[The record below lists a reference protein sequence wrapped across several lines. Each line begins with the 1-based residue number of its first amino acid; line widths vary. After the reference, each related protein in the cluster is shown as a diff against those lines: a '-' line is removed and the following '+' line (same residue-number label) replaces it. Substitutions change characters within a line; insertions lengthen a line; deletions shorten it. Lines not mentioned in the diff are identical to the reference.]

1 MNGIKRQKLL
11 YIDNNVVTIFSNVC
25 IIIFVDN
32 IRNRKRVH
40 SASTKLRDLS
50 FAGTRVH
57 LLLRILSR
65 RLHNESYGVSNY
77 TQLV

>member
-1 MNGIKRQKLL
+1 MNGITRQKLL

-40 SASTKLRDLS
+40 SASTKLGFELCWYKGS
-50 FAGTRVH
+50 STFEKFITQVY
-57 LLLRILSR
+57 
-65 RLHNESYGVSNY
+65 NESYGVSNY
-77 TQLV
+77 AQLL